1 MPDFLTKAKF
11 SRKVVDTVSSK
22 KLSYMDAVIHICEEH
37 DIDPGDVKK
46 FLSNVIK
53 EKIEAEAAQLNFLKM
68 EKGNELPVS

>member
-11 SRKVVDTVSSK
+11 SRKVQEEATK
-22 KLSYMDAVIHICEEH
+22 KRLSYMDAVIHVCEEH

-53 EKIEAEAAQLNFLKM
+53 DKIEAEARSLHFLPSP
-68 EKGNELPVS
+68 ENELPIT